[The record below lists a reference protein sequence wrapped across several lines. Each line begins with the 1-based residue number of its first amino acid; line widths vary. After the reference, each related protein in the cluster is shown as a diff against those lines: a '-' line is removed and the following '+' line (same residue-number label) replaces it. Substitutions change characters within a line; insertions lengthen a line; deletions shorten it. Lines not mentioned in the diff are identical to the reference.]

1 VPLLPVAAGLIIP
14 VNAFLMALAATLFIH
29 FISQARGVTV
39 QTVVLLGIALVFT
52 FNALLAFLQ
61 YLASEQ
67 ALQTVVFWTM
77 GSLAKATWPKIGIT
91 LAVLLF
97 AIPMFARHA
106 WALTAIRL
114 GEDKAA
120 SFGVNVRYIRL
131 ESMLVISLL
140 AAVPVSFVGTIGF
153 VGLVGPH
160 IARMILGEDQR
171 FFLPGSI
178 LSGALLLSVTSIV
191 SKSILPGVVFP
202 IGIITALVGVPFFFS
217 LIMSSRRKS
226 W

>member
-1 VPLLPVAAGLIIP
+1 V
-14 VNAFLMALAATLFIH
+14 ATLFIH
-29 FISQARGVTV
+29 FVSQMRGATV

-52 FNALLAFLQ
+52 FNALLAFVQ
-61 YLASEQ
+61 YLASET
-67 ALQTVVFWTM
+67 ALQSVFWTM
-77 GSLAKATWPKIGIT
+77 GSLTKATWPKIWIT
-91 LAVLLF
+91 AAVLAIALPLF
-97 AIPMFARHA
+97 ARNA
-106 WALTAIRL
+106 WMLTAIRL

-120 SFGVNVRYIRL
+120 SFGVNVRRIRL
-131 ESMLVISLL
+131 ETMLIVSLL

-171 FFLPGSI
+171 FFLPGSV
-178 LSGALLLSVTSIV
+178 LCGALLLSVTSIV
-191 SKSILPGVVFP
+191 SKSLIPGVVFP

-217 LIMSSRRKS
+217 LILSNVRRS